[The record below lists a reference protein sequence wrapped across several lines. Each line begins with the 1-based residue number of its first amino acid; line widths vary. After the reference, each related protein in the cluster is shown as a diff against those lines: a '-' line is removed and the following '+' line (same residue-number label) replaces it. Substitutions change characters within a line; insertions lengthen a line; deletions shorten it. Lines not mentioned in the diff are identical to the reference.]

1 MSNFSLTVL
10 IEINGV
16 MTKTGSITGT
26 DYKDAVFAYDD
37 SYMAEKNHRPISI
50 SLPLSKKPFS
60 AESTRNYFEGLLPEG
75 FTRKSIADSMH
86 SDPDDYISILR
97 ELGRE
102 CLGAI
107 QILDESIRTVEAE
120 YKELSKKEVKALAK
134 EGASHSANL
143 VIQSHLS
150 LTGAS
155 GKTGLYYDEKKKK
168 WYQPVGSAP
177 SNFIVKQ
184 SHVRLSNIVVNEQ
197 LCLLTAK
204 KLGIDVPE
212 SFVVQTGKNKTGDAD
227 ILFAT
232 KRFDRVVTDDSR
244 KVKDLPVPYRLH
256 QEDFAQA
263 LGINSSQ
270 KYEKNGEHYLKQ
282 MFNIIRSYSANPI
295 EDQFKLWR
303 ITVFNFLIGNTDN
316 HIKNYSLLYNKDLRT
331 VRLAPC
337 YDVVAT
343 RVYKTDINEM
353 SLSINGKLNMDEVTR
368 ADFELEAKSC
378 GLGTKPAMKIFDEVQ
393 NGLLEALK
401 ESAGELEG
409 KGFAQAGEI
418 VDKIKRRGVIH
429 HDNRNK

>member
-16 MTKTGSITGT
+16 MTKAGFITGT

-37 SYMAEKNHRPISI
+37 SYTAEKNHRPISI

-107 QILDESIRTVEAE
+107 QIVDESIRTVEAD

-134 EGASHSANL
+134 EGASLAANL

-177 SNFIVKQ
+177 SNYIVKQ
-184 SHVRLSNIVVNEQ
+184 SHVRLNDIVINEQ
-197 LCLLTAK
+197 LCLHTAK
-204 KLGIDVPE
+204 KLGIDVSE
-212 SFVVQTGKNKTGDAD
+212 SFVVQTEKNKTGDAESC
-227 ILFAT
+227 L
-232 KRFDRVVTDDSR
+232 RQ
-244 KVKDLPVPYRLH
+244 KDLI
-256 QEDFAQA
+256 A
-263 LGINSSQ
+263 
-270 KYEKNGEHYLKQ
+270 
-282 MFNIIRSYSANPI
+282 
-295 EDQFKLWR
+295 
-303 ITVFNFLIGNTDN
+303 
-316 HIKNYSLLYNKDLRT
+316 
-331 VRLAPC
+331 
-337 YDVVAT
+337 
-343 RVYKTDINEM
+343 
-353 SLSINGKLNMDEVTR
+353 
-368 ADFELEAKSC
+368 
-378 GLGTKPAMKIFDEVQ
+378 
-393 NGLLEALK
+393 
-401 ESAGELEG
+401 
-409 KGFAQAGEI
+409 
-418 VDKIKRRGVIH
+418 
-429 HDNRNK
+429 